1 MDVPLGTVLGDR
13 MTRFVEFRIG
23 FNEAKAQSV
32 GEAGKAASARDRL
45 AGLLRVRE
53 RFLGRSTSVP

>member
-1 MDVPLGTVLGDR
+1 